1 VSCSQ
6 AWKRK
11 TLEEAARSCDDREKA
26 LKEWERRV
34 RSERDEAKK
43 MRDAAEKEST
53 AAKAATE
60 DSVKRKRDAEKKTKE
75 CDKIKEEFKIKETR
89 FESECTQ
96 RLDKMTADELALAQ
110 RSNDLEAAA
119 MDVAAQVAAAAES
132 RTESEAVLKACE
144 NEKERL
150 EALDAHLEKENARV
164 NAQRTVVERAF
175 EDAQEERR
183 IIAEAAEEADVV
195 RRQLEESANDLDAK
209 HAEADAR
216 QQVLDEV
223 TVLHQQ
229 WEKEQGEREKHA
241 SDTLEVAEA
250 AERKAEEQA
259 TRAKVEREAMERARK
274 AFEESELALDERER
288 KLAHTWQTIRTDA
301 HRISTASYR
310 ASIGAQRSQGRII
323 EAKAEMSRLFGPGDE
338 SEDHVASVPT
348 SPLAPPPTPGGD
360 LAAATAAR
368 KALLASFDA
377 GEPTVAAPARASYP
391 SDHAVSEMLGAVE
404 YDTYSLED
412 DARVASAAHDMLPAD
427 PSSTP
432 GLIEPRVDETDA
444 VVRVALAV
452 VPVADGTKDD
462 RSLRHVTMARL
473 MEKKKLVI
481 EKETQ
486 LQRWSVSLDREGARQ
501 RRVAETLEAEMSA
514 AEAAASAADIRLTES
529 KRLEEANHAAGEF
542 FFIISV
548 WAIRLTACFV
558 YRYRPND

>member
-1 VSCSQ
+1 
-6 AWKRK
+6 
-11 TLEEAARSCDDREKA
+11 
-26 LKEWERRV
+26 
-34 RSERDEAKK
+34 

-60 DSVKRKRDAEKKTKE
+60 DSVKRKRDAEKKSKE

-229 WEKEQGEREKHA
+229 WEQEQGEREKHA

-288 KLAHTWQTIRTDA
+288 KLAHTWQTIRADA

-338 SEDHVASVPT
+338 SEDHIASVPT

-529 KRLEEANHAAGEF
+529 KRLEEANHAAGECL
-542 FFIISV
+542 FIISV
-548 WAIRLTACFV
+548 WAI
-558 YRYRPND
+558 

>member
-1 VSCSQ
+1 
-6 AWKRK
+6 
-11 TLEEAARSCDDREKA
+11 
-26 LKEWERRV
+26 
-34 RSERDEAKK
+34 
-43 MRDAAEKEST
+43 M
-53 AAKAATE
+53 
-60 DSVKRKRDAEKKTKE
+60 KE

-96 RLDKMTADELALAQ
+96 RLDKMAADELALAQ

-259 TRAKVEREAMERARK
+259 TRAKLEREAMERARK

-288 KLAHTWQTIRTDA
+288 KLAHTWQTIRADA

-310 ASIGAQRSQGRII
+310 ASIGAQSHALRDVEREVEFVSPRGIGGSKVLERSDDFPKFGVLGFRF
-323 EAKAEMSRLFGPGDE
+323 EHALGVFGVACAMNCRRSRRAF
-338 SEDHVASVPT
+338 
-348 SPLAPPPTPGGD
+348 
-360 LAAATAAR
+360 
-368 KALLASFDA
+368 AL
-377 GEPTVAAPARASYP
+377 TV
-391 SDHAVSEMLGAVE
+391 
-404 YDTYSLED
+404 T
-412 DARVASAAHDMLPAD
+412 
-427 PSSTP
+427 
-432 GLIEPRVDETDA
+432 
-444 VVRVALAV
+444 
-452 VPVADGTKDD
+452 
-462 RSLRHVTMARL
+462 
-473 MEKKKLVI
+473 
-481 EKETQ
+481 
-486 LQRWSVSLDREGARQ
+486 
-501 RRVAETLEAEMSA
+501 
-514 AEAAASAADIRLTES
+514 
-529 KRLEEANHAAGEF
+529 F
-542 FFIISV
+542 
-548 WAIRLTACFV
+548 
-558 YRYRPND
+558 

>member
-53 AAKAATE
+53 AAKVATE
-60 DSVKRKRDAEKKTKE
+60 DSVKRKRDAEKKSKE

-96 RLDKMTADELALAQ
+96 RLDKMTADELALAR

-229 WEKEQGEREKHA
+229 WEQEQGEREKHA

-259 TRAKVEREAMERARK
+259 TRARVEREAMERARK

-288 KLAHTWQTIRTDA
+288 KLAHTWQTIRADA

-323 EAKAEMSRLFGPGDE
+323 EAKAEMSRLFGPGGE

-391 SDHAVSEMLGAVE
+391 SDHAVSEMLGKF
-404 YDTYSLED
+404 
-412 DARVASAAHDMLPAD
+412 
-427 PSSTP
+427 
-432 GLIEPRVDETDA
+432 I
-444 VVRVALAV
+444 
-452 VPVADGTKDD
+452 
-462 RSLRHVTMARL
+462 
-473 MEKKKLVI
+473 
-481 EKETQ
+481 
-486 LQRWSVSLDREGARQ
+486 
-501 RRVAETLEAEMSA
+501 
-514 AEAAASAADIRLTES
+514 
-529 KRLEEANHAAGEF
+529 
-542 FFIISV
+542 FIIV
-548 WAIRLTACFV
+548 WAISMTACFV
-558 YRYRPND
+558 HRRRGVRHLLARGRREGGVRRARHVTRGPVIDPGAHRDASGRNRRRGSRGVGGGSRRGWYQGRPLLATRHDGPADGEEETRHREGDSVATVERVVGPRGCASEARGGDSGG